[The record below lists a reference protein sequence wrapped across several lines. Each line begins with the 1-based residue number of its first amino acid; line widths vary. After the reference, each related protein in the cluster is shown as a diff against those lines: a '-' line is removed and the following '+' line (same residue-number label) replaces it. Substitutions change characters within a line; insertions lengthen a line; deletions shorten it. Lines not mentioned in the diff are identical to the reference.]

1 ALEAA
6 PGVLVK
12 RDHLRCHRLQ
22 SSVAYARIEPTPATD
37 GIPHGSPFLPR
48 EGASSPDPAIML
60 ALA

>member
-1 ALEAA
+1 
-6 PGVLVK
+6 
-12 RDHLRCHRLQ
+12 
-22 SSVAYARIEPTPATD
+22 VAYAWIEPTPATD